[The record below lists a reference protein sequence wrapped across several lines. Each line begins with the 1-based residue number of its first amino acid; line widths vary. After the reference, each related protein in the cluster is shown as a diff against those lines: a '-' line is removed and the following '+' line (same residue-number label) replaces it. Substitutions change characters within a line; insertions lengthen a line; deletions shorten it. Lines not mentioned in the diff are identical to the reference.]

1 MSTPIQGLRG
11 TGQFDT
17 TFRPRNYRELF
28 TLLEPSGNAPLN
40 ALLAMGQSESTND
53 PAFRNFRDE
62 LPERVMTVNTA
73 NTAGNSPIVLV
84 DDAENK
90 FAINGAIVVNGRT
103 GEVMHVTADYGSDG
117 QNLAVTRNIGDAV
130 DADANAAGVQ
140 IPDVNV
146 GDKLFIAGF
155 AAQEGADTPTA
166 VSFDAIMVENF
177 CQIFRTSFS
186 VTGTQNSTY
195 LRTGDK
201 QDEARVKALKLHMS
215 DIERAM
221 FFGAKNEAGGNTNQ
235 PRRFTGGLFNSLSN
249 KYDISAANAG
259 VNANATKMTEEEF
272 DLLLTET
279 IFKFGSNSKIAFVG
293 AKVANHLQQFGK
305 DRWQPTQVEG
315 AYGVNLTR
323 YSTFAGDLMVHLH
336 PQFRQI
342 PGMDTAMV
350 IVDFPYLSYRYLE
363 GRDTQ
368 LLEGRQNPGA
378 DTEVSE
384 YLTECGLEL
393 MQDKVHAVIE
403 GWSSRAAS

>member
-28 TLLEPSGNAPLN
+28 TLLEPNGNAPLN
-40 ALLAMGQSESTND
+40 ALLSMGQSESTND
-53 PAFRNFRDE
+53 PSFRNFRDE
-62 LPERVMTVNTA
+62 LPERVMTVATA
-73 NTAGNSPIVLV
+73 NTAGTGSITLEN
-84 DDAENK
+84 DAENK
-90 FAINGAIVVNGRT
+90 FAIAGSIVVNGKT
-103 GEVMHVTADYGSDG
+103 GEVMHVTADTTATT
-117 QNLAVTRNIGDAV
+117 LAVTRNIGDAV
-130 DADANAAGVQ
+130 DADAVASGVQ
-140 IPDVNV
+140 IPDVSV

-166 VSFDAIMVENF
+166 VSFDAIMIENF

-186 VTGTQNSTY
+186 VTGTMNSTY

-201 QDEARVKALKLHMS
+201 QDEARVKALKMHMS

-221 FFGAKNEAGGNTNQ
+221 FFGAKNEDNSTSSQ
-235 PRRFTGGLFNSLSN
+235 PRRFTGGLMNSLSN
-249 KYDISAANAG
+249 KYDVSGVNAG
-259 VNANATKMTEEEF
+259 VNIAANIMTEEEF

-384 YLTECGLEL
+384 YLTEAGLEL

-403 GWSSRAAS
+403 GWSARKA

>member
-28 TLLEPSGNAPLN
+28 TLLEPNGNSPLN
-40 ALLAMGQSESTND
+40 ALLSMGQSESTND

-62 LPERVMTVNTA
+62 LPERRMKVNGAVTS
-73 NTAGNSPIVLV
+73 TGTSSETITL
-84 DDAENK
+84 DADNENK
-90 FAINGAIVVNGRT
+90 FAISGSIVVNGAT
-103 GEVMHVTADYGSDG
+103 GEVMHVTSDTTG
-117 QNLAVTRNIGDAV
+117 TSLVVTRNVGGTAHAI
-130 DADANAAGVQ
+130 ADNAE
-140 IPDVNV
+140 
-146 GDKLFIAGF
+146 LFIAGF

-166 VSFDAIMVENF
+166 VSFDAVMVENF

-186 VTGTQNSTY
+186 VTGTMNSTY

-201 QDEARVKALKLHMS
+201 QDEARVKALKMHMS

-221 FFGAKNEAGGNTNQ
+221 FFGKKDEDNASSAQ
-235 PRRFTGGLFNSLSN
+235 PRRFTGGLMTSLTN
-249 KYDISAANAG
+249 KFDVGTASSSAINAADG
-259 VNANATKMTEEEF
+259 ILTEEEF
-272 DLLLTET
+272 DLALTET

-368 LLEGRQNPGA
+368 LLEDRQNPGA

-393 MQDKVHAVIE
+393 MQDSVHAVIE
-403 GWSSRAAS
+403 GWSARKA

>member
-11 TGQFDT
+11 TGQFT
-17 TFRPRNYRELF
+17 ETFRPRNYRELF
-28 TLLEPSGNAPLN
+28 TLLEPNGNSPLN
-40 ALLAMGQSESTND
+40 ALLSMGQSESTND

-62 LPERVMTVNTA
+62 LPERRMTVNGAVVSTG
-73 NTAGNSPIVLV
+73 TGNETITL
-84 DDAENK
+84 DADNENK
-90 FAINGAIVVNGRT
+90 FAIAGAIVVNAAT
-103 GEVMHVTADYGSDG
+103 GEVMHVTADTTGTS
-117 QNLAVTRNIGDAV
+117 LAVTRNVGGTAHAI
-130 DADANAAGVQ
+130 ADGAE
-140 IPDVNV
+140 
-146 GDKLFIAGF
+146 LFIAGF

-166 VSFDAIMVENF
+166 VSFDAVMVENF

-186 VTGTQNSTY
+186 VTGTMNSTY

-201 QDEARVKALKLHMS
+201 QDEARVKALKMHMS

-221 FFGAKNEAGGNTNQ
+221 FFGKKDEDNASSAQ
-235 PRRFTGGLFNSLSN
+235 PRRFTGGLMTSLTN
-249 KYDISAANAG
+249 KWDVGTASSSAINAADG
-259 VNANATKMTEEEF
+259 ILTEEEF
-272 DLLLTET
+272 DLALTET

-368 LLEGRQNPGA
+368 LLENRQNPGA

-403 GWSSRAAS
+403 GWAARSA

>member
-28 TLLEPSGNAPLN
+28 TLLEPNGNSPLN
-40 ALLAMGQSESTND
+40 ALLSMGQSESTND

-62 LPERVMTVNTA
+62 LPERRMKVNGAVTS
-73 NTAGNSPIVLV
+73 TGTTSETITL
-84 DDAENK
+84 DADNENK
-90 FAINGAIVVNGRT
+90 FAIAGSIVVNGET
-103 GEVMHVTADYGSDG
+103 GEVMHVTADTTGTS
-117 QNLAVTRNIGDAV
+117 LVVTRNVGGTAHAIADDAE
-130 DADANAAGVQ
+130 
-140 IPDVNV
+140 
-146 GDKLFIAGF
+146 LFIAGF

-186 VTGTQNSTY
+186 VTGTMNSTY

-201 QDEARVKALKLHMS
+201 QDEARVKALKMHMS

-221 FFGAKNEAGGNTNQ
+221 FFGKKDEDNASSAQ
-235 PRRFTGGLFNSLSN
+235 PRRFTGGLMTSLTN
-249 KYDISAANAG
+249 KFDVGTASSSAINAADG
-259 VNANATKMTEEEF
+259 ILTEEEF
-272 DLLLTET
+272 DLALTET

-368 LLEGRQNPGA
+368 LLEDRQNPGA

-393 MQDKVHAVIE
+393 MQDSVHAVIE
-403 GWSSRAAS
+403 GWSARKA